1 MKYKFRL
8 SRRNGFGHL
17 IVSLISSI
25 SLFSHTST
33 CPVRKQWLT
42 KGTSWDKSLSLKRF
56 ILFYLAILGHH
67 RVGHLHQLPPFLL
80 KHFQLCN
87 TAICTCYN
95 IDGNHVEQNVPVK
108 QFCQMLRHFWR
119 VIPVGK
125 NIQQVGGGGKIEPFK
140 EDWKDKLKREHLGN
154 ASLFVSRYSAS
165 AFSHFDKLCISSSS
179 FSESP
184 SALVAFTTF
193 GVFAISTMR
202 TLKSLS
208 TMSNRLESSG
218 SWARMSSDPMKID
231 SR

>member
-1 MKYKFRL
+1 MGLVTWL
-8 SRRNGFGHL
+8 SPSSRPSACSATPPLVQWGSNGWQREPAETKVIFEHFYS
-17 IVSLISSI
+17 SLPRHPWPPSCGPPSP
-25 SLFSHTST
+25 TS
-33 CPVRKQWLT
+33 P
-42 KGTSWDKSLSLKRF
+42 
-56 ILFYLAILGHH
+56 
-67 RVGHLHQLPPFLL
+67 LPPQAFSAL
-80 KHFQLCN
+80 QYCN
-87 TAICTCYN
+87 MHMLT
-95 IDGNHVEQNVPVK
+95 IDGYHVEQNVPVK